1 MIYYI
6 KYNTNDEKYTM
17 FDIEYYLK
25 EFNSEKKEWVSE
37 IYVSITPNGYTHFV
51 ADKLREAVF
60 DSLKLKEFIQDV
72 NKIDNLR
79 GFLYERHNNIPR
91 LYSEGKKFHNEFGD
105 KLKKIFT
112 KFVEKYNLSLEV
124 D

>member
-6 KYNTNDEKYTM
+6 RYNKEDEKYTM

-25 EFNSEKKEWVSE
+25 EFNSEKKEWLSE
-37 IYVSITPNGYTHFV
+37 IHVSIIPNGYTRFL
-51 ADKLREAVF
+51 ADKLREEAF
-60 DSLKLKEFIQDV
+60 DTFNLEYFIQDV

-79 GFLYERHNNIPR
+79 GLLYECYDNRPR
-91 LYSEGKKFHNEFGD
+91 SFSDAKVFQREFGE
-105 KLKKIFT
+105 KIKKILT
-112 KFVEKYNLSLEV
+112 EFVEKYNLSLEV